1 MEESELIDKFLRGEL
16 DEEQSENFSK
26 LIQANNE
33 LRRKVA
39 LRKLVVEGI
48 SLAYAEKLKQD
59 LVEFDKTLDGKKRFQ
74 FSWKMAAVF
83 AFLITAS
90 SIAYFVTRTTD
101 PYNFDIA
108 EPGIPNSMG
117 TENDIEFIN
126 GMNEFKA
133 GDYATSGQVFE
144 NLLLANPANDTLLY
158 FSGLCDLRNREVK
171 PAIKKFSQVNGQSE
185 FSNKVTY
192 RLAIAYWADGNNK
205 KAIEL
210 LEKIKADKNNPFS
223 EQAEKALQA
232 IN

>member
-16 DEEQSENFSK
+16 DAEQSENFTK
-26 LIQANNE
+26 LIQAGNE
-33 LRRKVA
+33 LRRKVT
-39 LRKLVVEGI
+39 LRKLVIEGI

-59 LVEFDKTLDGKKRFQ
+59 LVEFDKSLDGKKRFQ

-90 SIAYFVTRTTD
+90 SIAYFVTRPTD

-117 TENDIEFIN
+117 TANDIEFIN
-126 GMNEFKA
+126 AMNEFKA
-133 GDYATSGQVFE
+133 GDYVSSGQVFK
-144 NLLLANPANDTLLY
+144 NLLDTDHANDTLLY

-171 PAIKKFSQVNGQSE
+171 PAIEKFQQIKVQSA
-185 FSNKVTY
+185 FSIKATY
-192 RLAIAYWADGNNK
+192 RLAIAYWADGDTK

-210 LEKIKADKNNPFS
+210 LEKIKSDKNNPFS
-223 EQAEKALQA
+223 KQAGKALQS